1 MSMNEI
7 KELLLM
13 TKGGLG
19 GSLINRMFIA
29 NTMEGSQMLPNWTN
43 ALKDITLIWMP
54 RLANLI
60 PITKALKIQYK
71 R

>member
-43 ALKDITLIWMP
+43 ALKDITLI
-54 RLANLI
+54 
-60 PITKALKIQYK
+60 
-71 R
+71 